1 MSLYTG
7 ETESAQWDQTI
18 ADSRERSRKALLNE
32 SEPIVTHWEVNRWP
46 IHFGPL
52 PIFSEVIVLDS
63 EYEPIDYLNR
73 AGKGIDPQHDRNYR
87 RSLVGAGT
95 ELARV
100 RKNHRN
106 GGK

>member
-7 ETESAQWDQTI
+7 EIESAQWDQTI

-32 SEPIVTHWEVNRWP
+32 SEPIVTHWEVMQYP
-46 IHFGPL
+46 IHFGMVPV
-52 PIFSEVIVLDS
+52 FSEVVIIDS
-63 EYEPIDYLNR
+63 EYKPENPLK
-73 AGKGIDPQHDRNYR
+73 AGKGINPSHDRNYR
-87 RSLVGAGT
+87 RSLVGAGI